1 MALVGYHASHEQFAP
16 GELLSLV
23 QAAETAGFG
32 AGMCSDHLFPWSER
46 QGHSGFAWS
55 WLGAALQ
62 ATSLSFGV
70 VTAPGY
76 RYHPTTIAQAAATLE
91 QMFPGRF
98 WMAVGSG
105 ELLNEHVTGER
116 WPAKADRNARLREC
130 VDVARALWRGETVT
144 HRGRVV
150 VDEAKLYSLP
160 PAPPP
165 VIGAALSPETARWM
179 GDWVDGLVTVNQL
192 PEKLRAV
199 VDAFREGGGTDKPV
213 FLQVHLSWARDE
225 AAARRQAHEQWNM
238 VAFASHVLADL
249 RLPSQFDAAAE
260 FVRPDDLDASV
271 RISADLGRHAEWLN
285 GYLEAGFERV
295 MLHNVG
301 RNQREFIEAFGAGV
315 LPELPAGAASR
326 QAR

>member
-23 QAAETAGFG
+23 QAAEAAGFG
-32 AGMCSDHLFPWSER
+32 AGMCSDHLFPWSGR

-76 RYHPTTIAQAAATLE
+76 RYHPTIVAQAAATLE

-116 WPAKADRNARLREC
+116 WPPKADRNARLREC

-144 HRGRVV
+144 HRGHVV
-150 VDEAKLYSLP
+150 VEEAKLYSLP
-160 PAPPP
+160 DAPPP

-179 GDWVDGLVTVNQL
+179 GGWVDGLVTVNQP
-192 PEKLRAV
+192 PEKLEAV
-199 VDAFREGGGTDKPV
+199 VAAFREGGGGDKPV
-213 FLQVHLSWARDE
+213 FLQVHVSWARDE
-225 AAARRQAHEQWNM
+225 AAARRQAHEQWSM
-238 VAFASHVLADL
+238 PALPSSVLADL
-249 RLPSQFDAAAE
+249 RLPAQFDAAAA

-271 RISADLGRHAEWLN
+271 RISADLARHAAWLN
-285 GYLEAGFERV
+285 EYLEAGFERV
-295 MLHNVG
+295 MVHNVG
-301 RNQREFIEAFGAGV
+301 LNQREFIEAFGAQV
-315 LPELPAGAASR
+315 LPRLGWG
-326 QAR
+326 